1 MRGLTVLTL
10 MAGLALLPT
19 SAMAY
24 IGPGLGLGALAVI
37 GGILLSILVA
47 VFAIVWYPLKR
58 TRARRREAR
67 AQGTDAD
74 N

>member
-1 MRGLTVLTL
+1 MRGLTIFILL
-10 MAGLALLPT
+10 AGLALLPT

-37 GGILLSILVA
+37 GGVLLSILVA

-58 TRARRREAR
+58 ARAKRREAR
-67 AQGTDAD
+67 AQGADAD
-74 N
+74 S